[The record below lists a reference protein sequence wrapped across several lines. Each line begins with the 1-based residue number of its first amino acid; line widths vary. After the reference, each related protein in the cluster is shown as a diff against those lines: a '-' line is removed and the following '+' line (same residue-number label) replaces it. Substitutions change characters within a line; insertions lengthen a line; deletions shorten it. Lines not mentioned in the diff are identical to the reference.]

1 MREAMAA
8 LGPLLRR
15 QPLGAVGGLI
25 VLALIAVAVLA
36 PRLAPHGAK
45 EATFAPFLP
54 PSAEFPMGTDQIGRD
69 VLSRVIWGARLSL
82 YVGLV
87 SVVFGITT
95 GSLWGAVTAYLG
107 GAADTGSQRVV
118 DSLMALPPIILALA
132 LMAALGQSVNNVII
146 ALVVLLT
153 PTAARTVRS
162 IALGIVASPYMESAR
177 AVGATNWRIISRHL
191 IPNCMAGYIVLVTTN
206 VSYAIVVEA
215 SLSFIGAGAPP
226 DEPSWGGMLT
236 AGIQALETAPWM
248 VFFPGL
254 AVSLAVFGLHL
265 FADSIRAVTAAPP
278 AARAAKKP
286 RPGGILTWFDYG
298 DPGRLDVH
306 AESPL
311 VVQQATAGVY
321 SGLLHYEPDD
331 PSKIAADLAERWT
344 VSPDGKTYTFHLR
357 KGVKWHDGQPFS
369 ADDVKASFDRI
380 LNKDFQ
386 SPKCGASLK
395 PMVAAVEM
403 VDANTVQFRLKFA
416 AAPFLPSLASAW
428 CRVAAKHIL
437 AKYGDLHQPEAPIG
451 TGALKF

>member
-8 LGPLLRR
+8 LGRLLRR
-15 QPLGAVGGLI
+15 QPLGAAGGLI
-25 VLALIAVAVLA
+25 VFALIAVAVLA
-36 PRLAPHGAK
+36 PRLAPHGPK
-45 EATFAPFLP
+45 EAAFAPYLP

-69 VLSRVIWGARLSL
+69 VLSRVVWGARLSL

-87 SVVFGITT
+87 SVVFGITA

-162 IALGIVASPYMESAR
+162 IALGIIASPYMESAR

-191 IPNCMAGYIVLVTTN
+191 NPNCMAGYIVLVTTN

-236 AGIQALETAPWM
+236 AGIQAIETAPWM

-254 AVSLAVFGLHL
+254 AISLAVFGLNL
-265 FADSIRAVTAAPP
+265 FGDSIRDVTD
-278 AARAAKKP
+278 P
-286 RPGGILTWFDYG
+286 RLRGGLG
-298 DPGRLDVH
+298 
-306 AESPL
+306 
-311 VVQQATAGVY
+311 
-321 SGLLHYEPDD
+321 
-331 PSKIAADLAERWT
+331 
-344 VSPDGKTYTFHLR
+344 
-357 KGVKWHDGQPFS
+357 
-369 ADDVKASFDRI
+369 
-380 LNKDFQ
+380 
-386 SPKCGASLK
+386 
-395 PMVAAVEM
+395 
-403 VDANTVQFRLKFA
+403 
-416 AAPFLPSLASAW
+416 
-428 CRVAAKHIL
+428 
-437 AKYGDLHQPEAPIG
+437 
-451 TGALKF
+451 

>member
-8 LGPLLRR
+8 LGQLLRR

-36 PRLAPHGAK
+36 PRLAPHGPK
-45 EATFAPFLP
+45 EATFAPYLP

-87 SVVFGITT
+87 SVVFGITA

-118 DSLMALPPIILALA
+118 DSVMALPPIILALA

-153 PTAARTVRS
+153 PTAARTIRS
-162 IALGIVASPYMESAR
+162 IALGIVVSPYMESAR

-248 VFFPGL
+248 IFFPGL
-254 AVSLAVFGLHL
+254 AISLAVFGLNL
-265 FADSIRAVTAAPP
+265 FGDSIRDVTD
-278 AARAAKKP
+278 P
-286 RPGGILTWFDYG
+286 RLRGGLG
-298 DPGRLDVH
+298 
-306 AESPL
+306 
-311 VVQQATAGVY
+311 
-321 SGLLHYEPDD
+321 
-331 PSKIAADLAERWT
+331 
-344 VSPDGKTYTFHLR
+344 
-357 KGVKWHDGQPFS
+357 
-369 ADDVKASFDRI
+369 
-380 LNKDFQ
+380 
-386 SPKCGASLK
+386 
-395 PMVAAVEM
+395 
-403 VDANTVQFRLKFA
+403 
-416 AAPFLPSLASAW
+416 
-428 CRVAAKHIL
+428 
-437 AKYGDLHQPEAPIG
+437 
-451 TGALKF
+451 

>member
-1 MREAMAA
+1 MRELSAA
-8 LGPLLRR
+8 IGHLVRR
-15 QPLGAVGGLI
+15 QPLGAAGGVI
-25 VLALIAVAVLA
+25 VLVLIAVAMLA
-36 PRLAPHGAK
+36 PRLAPHGPK
-45 EATFAPFLP
+45 EASFAPYLP
-54 PSAEFPMGTDQIGRD
+54 PSAEFPMGTDQVGRD
-69 VLSRVIWGARLSL
+69 VMSRVIWGARLSL

-87 SVVFGITT
+87 SVVFGITA

-118 DSLMALPPIILALA
+118 DSVMALPPIILALA

-254 AVSLAVFGLHL
+254 AISLAVFGLNL
-265 FADSIRAVTAAPP
+265 FGDSIRDVTD
-278 AARAAKKP
+278 P
-286 RPGGILTWFDYG
+286 RLRGGLG
-298 DPGRLDVH
+298 
-306 AESPL
+306 
-311 VVQQATAGVY
+311 
-321 SGLLHYEPDD
+321 
-331 PSKIAADLAERWT
+331 
-344 VSPDGKTYTFHLR
+344 
-357 KGVKWHDGQPFS
+357 
-369 ADDVKASFDRI
+369 
-380 LNKDFQ
+380 
-386 SPKCGASLK
+386 
-395 PMVAAVEM
+395 
-403 VDANTVQFRLKFA
+403 
-416 AAPFLPSLASAW
+416 
-428 CRVAAKHIL
+428 
-437 AKYGDLHQPEAPIG
+437 
-451 TGALKF
+451 